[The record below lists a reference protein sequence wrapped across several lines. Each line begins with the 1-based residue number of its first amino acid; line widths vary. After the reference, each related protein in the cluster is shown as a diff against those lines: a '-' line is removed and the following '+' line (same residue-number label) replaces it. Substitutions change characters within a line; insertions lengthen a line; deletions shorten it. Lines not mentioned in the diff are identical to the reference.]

1 MKKHNISEDI
11 IFGKN
16 LSESLKEIYGQGLEH
31 KANQMYDQAIDSLKK
46 VIAQEPH
53 FMFPYFVLG
62 QCYVELQDWQNVIEP
77 FEKVNELVDDEG
89 DAYFF
94 VGLASFHLTDYPKAI
109 ESIKK
114 AIEIGLKDNRL
125 DTVYYYLAVSEKMNA
140 LINSQLPF
148 LTKWDGA
155 LQAINKAIDLSPNA
169 FYFIEKGNILVGL
182 NAYTDALELYKNIF
196 DQVKFTHEYGIH
208 AALGM
213 ATCYSLLHSYE
224 ECLELLQQIL
234 AVVPEI
240 KSQMAQDSGF
250 NNLRTSHLAQ
260 EFENLLK

>member
-11 IFGKN
+11 ILGKN
-16 LSESLKEIYGQGLEH
+16 LNDSLKEIYSQGLQH
-31 KANQMYDQAIDSLKK
+31 KANQMYDEAIASFKN
-46 VIAQEPH
+46 VIAQEPN

-77 FEKVNELVDDEG
+77 FEKVNEFVDDEG
-89 DAYFF
+89 DAHFF
-94 VGLASFHLTDYPKAI
+94 VGLASFHLRTYPKAI

-114 AIEIGLKDNRL
+114 SIEIGLKDNRL

-140 LINSQLPF
+140 LTNLQLP
-148 LTKWDGA
+148 LLSKWDGA
-155 LQAINKAIDLSPNA
+155 LQAIDKAIEISSNA

-182 NAYTDALELYKNIF
+182 NAYTDALALYKNIYE
-196 DQVKFTHEYGIH
+196 QVQLTHEYGIH

-213 ATCYSLLHSYE
+213 ATCHSALHSYE
-224 ECLELLQQIL
+224 ECLELLRQIL
-234 AVVPEI
+234 TVVPQI
-240 KSQMAQDSGF
+240 KPQMAQDSGF
-250 NNLRTSHLAQ
+250 NNLRTSPFAQ

>member
-16 LSESLKEIYGQGLEH
+16 LSKSLNETYSQGLEY
-31 KANQMYDQAIDSLKK
+31 KANQMYNQAIDALKA

-94 VGLASFHLTDYPKAI
+94 VGLASFHVQNYPKAI

-114 AIEIGLKDNRL
+114 ALEIGLKDNRL

-140 LINSQLPF
+140 LTNLQLPF
-148 LTKWDGA
+148 LSKWDGA
-155 LQAINKAIDLSPNA
+155 LQAIDKAIEISPNA

-182 NAYTDALELYKNIF
+182 NAYTDAFELYKNIF

-213 ATCYSLLHSYE
+213 ATCYSLLHAYE
-224 ECLELLQQIL
+224 ECLELLKQIL

-240 KSQMAQDSGF
+240 KPQMAQDSGF
-250 NNLRTSHLAQ
+250 NNLRTSPFAQ
-260 EFENLLK
+260 EFADLLK

>member
-1 MKKHNISEDI
+1 MKKHNISKDI
-11 IFGKN
+11 IFGNN
-16 LSESLKEIYGQGLEH
+16 LSDSLKEIYSQGLEYKGNQNYE
-31 KANQMYDQAIDSLKK
+31 KAIESLKK
-46 VIAQEPH
+46 VNVLEPH

-89 DAYFF
+89 DAHFF
-94 VGLASFHLTDYPKAI
+94 IGLASFHLQNYPKAI
-109 ESIKK
+109 DAIKK
-114 AIEIGLKDNRL
+114 SIEIGLKDNRL

-140 LINSQLPF
+140 LTNTQLPF
-148 LTKWDGA
+148 LSKWDGA
-155 LQAINKAIDLSPNA
+155 LQAIDKAIESSPNA

-182 NAYTDALELYKNIF
+182 NAYTDALVLYKNIY
-196 DQVKFTHEYGIH
+196 DQVQLTHEYGIH

-213 ATCYSLLHSYE
+213 ATCHSFLHAYE
-224 ECLELLQQIL
+224 ECLDLLRSIL

-250 NNLRTSHLAQ
+250 NNLRTSHFAQ
-260 EFENLLK
+260 DFENLLK